1 MLTKLFAKFR
11 KRQDIVQLMYLF
23 NVDNLDSTIL
33 LQSLIKPSKEEF
45 TKNMLI
51 IINNFINKNFIE
63 IKDNIEYFVVRPY
76 KLYWLI
82 KLYQILKP
90 SPYYDVSDLLVQVVR
105 VLIDKEEKRYI
116 KIKDIKF
123 FLQNLDP
130 TLIKKYNK
138 VILTN
143 YNSTLNVNL
152 LINELVDEEK
162 YRKSTLY
169 NSYYLFEFINKEYKD
184 CKGPVDFLMK
194 YNPFERFSE
203 NQPKV
208 QQHCRDVTNTNGQK
222 MKVVLPNT
230 PIFNNIYNSNQRQLI
245 QNEYNKIFPDISL
258 NSKNKSSN
266 RSRRSSFQK
275 ILGRTIK
282 KKKKQTRKGIFAR
295 FFRKKTIKRQSSKN
309 KLLPSSN
316 QSNTF

>member
-33 LQSLIKPSKEEF
+33 LQSLFKPSKEEF

-63 IKDNIEYFVVRPY
+63 IKDNIEYFIVRPY

-90 SPYYDVSDLLVQVVR
+90 SPYYDVSDLLIQVVR

-130 TLIKKYNK
+130 TLIKKYDK

-152 LINELVDEEK
+152 LIDELVDLEK
-162 YRKSTLY
+162 YKNLEKY
-169 NSYYLFEFINKEYKD
+169 NSYYLNEFINTEYKD
-184 CKGPVDFLMK
+184 CEGPVGFLMT
-194 YNPFERFSE
+194 YNPFELFSE

-222 MKVVLPNT
+222 MKVVVPNT
-230 PIFNNIYNSNQRQLI
+230 LILNNIYNSNQRQLI

-282 KKKKQTRKGIFAR
+282 KKKQTRKGIFAR
-295 FFRKKTIKRQSSKN
+295 FFRKKTIKRQSSKK

-316 QSNTF
+316 QLNTL